1 VTTMSEQDYQAFL
14 EALARFDAEHTASP
28 EAARKIL
35 QKEGVLNDKGE
46 IAEPYVTALP
56 G

>member
-1 VTTMSEQDYQAFL
+1 MSEQDYRAFL
-14 EALARFDAEHTASP
+14 AALARFDAEHAVSP

-46 IAEPYVTALP
+46 ITEPYVVARP
-56 G
+56 SDVV